1 MNKTTVEKMVDI
13 LSTKDK
19 TDEDV
24 SFLKNNLE
32 GFAKFM
38 LDMATFHLVKEGVS
52 AEKVKDLLEP
62 LVEVN
67 KMLGV
72 TQFQDFMTVDAM
84 FSNGDIK

>member
-38 LDMATFHLVKEGVS
+38 FDMATFHLVKEGVS
-52 AEKVKDLLEP
+52 SEKVKDLLEP